1 MKNTEYDNIDVIGNS
16 HQTVNSKIEFYL
28 NTYYHQNQ
36 KKSVEKILSVQ
47 KFSNFSE
54 IVDLGCS
61 HGSWYNALKSL
72 NFKKL
77 IGVDIS
83 KERLELAKQAGY
95 DETYCTNGKSLPFK
109 DNSKDIVICNNMM
122 IHVLQDSDKLEILK
136 EIKRI
141 LSPGGLFIFDIAN
154 AKVYRP
160 SNTTKK
166 YCRHLTPEIVENIIA
181 ESGFEICGKEISY
194 CLYPLKFAHPKLAK
208 FSVKTIFPLTDKFF
222 RLKKNFNKAR
232 SIHYCLV
239 NNT

>member
-1 MKNTEYDNIDVIGNS
+1 MIPGIGTLINSFAVIG
-16 HQTVNSKIEFYL
+16 VG
-28 NTYYHQNQ
+28 
-36 KKSVEKILSVQ
+36 ILTRFFV
-47 KFSNFSE
+47 K
-54 IVDLGCS
+54 
-61 HGSWYNALKSL
+61 
-72 NFKKL
+72 
-77 IGVDIS
+77 
-83 KERLELAKQAGY
+83 
-95 DETYCTNGKSLPFK
+95 
-109 DNSKDIVICNNMM
+109 
-122 IHVLQDSDKLEILK
+122 K

-222 RLKKNFNKAR
+222 RLKK
-232 SIHYCLV
+232 
-239 NNT
+239 